1 MFKRILIVALGVVL
15 GIVLSLAGSRLVL
28 AWSFFPRRD
37 LERSSGYVKE
47 VLQIVNENY
56 FDAKPVAYDA
66 LARSAIHGMVDT
78 LDPHSEYLESKD
90 NEALE
95 EDLNG
100 EFGGIGVEV
109 EVRSDR
115 FIVIS
120 PIAGSPSARA
130 GMMRGDEIVSIDQK
144 VLDRSSSMDQVV
156 DLLHGKPHTHVK
168 VGLFRPSARKHIDL
182 DIEREV
188 IKVES
193 VKGARV
199 IDSSVGYVQVTEFS
213 EHTGEQFDDAVDQL
227 LKKGITSLVIDL
239 RDNPGGLL
247 DAAVDVA
254 EPFFRK
260 GELIVYT
267 QGRKPEDKEEFKA
280 EAEGDPLTLP
290 VAILINSGTASAAEI
305 VTGALK
311 DTHRAVIVGERSF
324 GKGSVQSIFKLK
336 DGEGLRLT
344 TAHYYT
350 PSGYTIHG
358 HGITPQ
364 VEVVMTVGED
374 EKLRRQADR
383 SDVADPADFKAQF
396 GWEPIEDRQLEAALD
411 VLRAVRLLDRTPA
424 SALSLSRLS
433 RRPAASR
440 VAKAR

>member
-1 MFKRILIVALGVVL
+1 MFKRILIIALGVIL
-15 GIVLSLAGSRLVL
+15 GIVLSLGAVRASL
-28 AWSFFPRRD
+28 AWSLFPKRD

-56 FDAKPVAYDA
+56 VDEKPVAYDA

-90 NEALE
+90 NEALQ

-109 EVRSDR
+109 EVRNDR

-120 PIAGSPSARA
+120 PIAGSPSSRA
-130 GMMRGDEIVSIDQK
+130 GVMRGDEIVSIDQK
-144 VLDRSSSMDQVV
+144 VLDRSTSMDQVV
-156 DLLHGKPHTHVK
+156 DLLHGKPQTHVK
-168 VGLFRPSARKHIDL
+168 VGLYRPSSHKHVDL
-182 DIEREV
+182 DIVREV

-199 IDSSVGYVQVTEFS
+199 IDSTVGYVQITEFS
-213 EHTGEQFDDAVDQL
+213 EHTGEQFDNAVDEL

-280 EAEGDPLTLP
+280 EAEGEPLNLP

-311 DTHRAVIVGERSF
+311 DTHRAVVVGERSF

-358 HGITPQ
+358 HGIAPQ

-374 EKLRRQADR
+374 EKLRRQAER
-383 SDVADPADFKAQF
+383 SDLTDPAEFKAQL
-396 GWEPIEDRQLEAALD
+396 GWDPIEDRQLVAALD
-411 VLRAVRLLDRTPA
+411 VLRAARLLEGSPA
-424 SALSLSRLS
+424 GGLSLSRWSS
-433 RRPAASR
+433 RAAAS
-440 VAKAR
+440 VAARSR